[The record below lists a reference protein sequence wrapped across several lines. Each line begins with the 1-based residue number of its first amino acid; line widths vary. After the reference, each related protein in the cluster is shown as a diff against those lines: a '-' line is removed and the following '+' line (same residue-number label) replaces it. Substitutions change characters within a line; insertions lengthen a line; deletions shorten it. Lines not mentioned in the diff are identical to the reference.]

1 MSSFKNFTAAVA
13 VLASTSLCSA
23 MLNAEPLMTIFDFSK
38 GAYTDTLTTN
48 SVVVTITRADQ
59 DPGATD
65 NEPFTVDVK
74 KIGGTAMENQDYRL
88 GFTWPASGIW
98 KVTFPPGV
106 KEQSF
111 TITTIK
117 HPGPNTTLRFELSN
131 PEGPRS
137 SVTGNNPTATVT
149 IVNPPPPPPPAKNS

>member
-13 VLASTSLCSA
+13 VLGSTSLCSA
-23 MLNAEPLMTIFDFSK
+23 MLHADPLMTIFDFSK

-48 SVVVTITRADQ
+48 SIVVTITRADQ
-59 DPGATD
+59 DPDATD
-65 NEPFTVDVK
+65 NENFTVDCK
-74 KIGGTAMENQDYRL
+74 LIGGTAMENQDYRL
-88 GFTWPASGIW
+88 SFAWPASGIW

-117 HPGPNTTLRFELSN
+117 YPGPNKTLRFQLSN
-131 PEGPRS
+131 PEGPRAT
-137 SVTGNNPTATVT
+137 VTGTNPTATVT
-149 IVNPPPPPPPAKNS
+149 IVNPPPPPPAKKS

>member
-1 MSSFKNFTAAVA
+1 MSSFKNFAAALA
-13 VLASTSLCSA
+13 VLGSTSLCSA

-38 GAYTDTLTTN
+38 GTYADTLTTN
-48 SVVVTITRADQ
+48 SVVVTITRSYQ

-65 NEPFTVDVK
+65 DQNFTVDFKV
-74 KIGGTAMENQDYRL
+74 IGGTAVENLDYRL
-88 GFTWPASGIW
+88 SFTMPASGIW

-117 HPGPNTTLRFELSN
+117 HPGPNKTLRFELSN
-131 PEGPRS
+131 PEGPRAA
-137 SVTGNNPTATVT
+137 VTGNNPTSTVT
-149 IVNPPPPPPPAKNS
+149 IVNPPPPPPAKTS